1 MWVRRQNLKE
11 IKESERGSPVRDGLY
26 SWHRVA
32 AFYCFDI
39 AGLPSLIK
47 LYKRKAT
54 LVSKP
59 NEKNEMTKASLLLS
73 QTGTKSHGHA
83 ALIHDSP
90 HATTPTSASLHFLFP
105 SKPQTQNQSW
115 GTLFWFF
122 QIYSI
127 LSESHMECSINS
139 QAGSSDVLHIFTSL
153 WNLS

>member
-11 IKESERGSPVRDGLY
+11 IKESERGSPVRDGLH

-54 LVSKP
+54 LVLKP

-83 ALIHDSP
+83 ALIHDAPMLPLPLQQVFISFFP
-90 HATTPTSASLHFLFP
+90 QSLRH
-105 SKPQTQNQSW
+105 KTR
-115 GTLFWFF
+115 
-122 QIYSI
+122 
-127 LSESHMECSINS
+127 
-139 QAGSSDVLHIFTSL
+139 AGVHSSDFSRYIQFCLNRIWNAALTRKLGALMCFTSSHL
-153 WNLS
+153 FET